1 MRGHFVLLCYPILL
15 FGPRRSHSSV
25 PARSSPRPA
34 RGAAVKDG
42 LWPPEGLVLDGRE
55 PAGRLP
61 GAGIGRVLVLV
72 VDRREIAERG
82 MGDAFVVAR
91 APTRQSIS
99 GLAEIVEDR
108 LIEQFVAHSAI
119 ERFPDPLR
127 IGLPGAMKC

>member
-1 MRGHFVLLCYPILL
+1 LEPESGAEIGARTLAEQRAIGVAGQRCEAVGHCEAVGRC
-15 FGPRRSHSSV
+15 GEGSS
-25 PARSSPRPA
+25 
-34 RGAAVKDG
+34 
-42 LWPPEGLVLDGRE
+42 EGGGDQ
-55 PAGRLP
+55 
-61 GAGIGRVLVLV
+61 
-72 VDRREIAERG
+72 IAERG

-91 APTRQSIS
+91 APTRQRIS